1 MSLPLAAVGAV
12 VAALIETSVLPDL
25 APGGLKP
32 DLVFVLTVVAA
43 LMIGIEDGL
52 VWAFLGGLM
61 LDVLLPER
69 PPGATSFVLL
79 VCAGLAALAAR
90 LLPQRRISFAV
101 LAVLVLSGVYQVLS
115 LGVLSATTGV
125 AVAELPIARIVPI
138 AILNAIL
145 ALPFAVLARWAWLR
159 YGAHDRIEW

>member
-61 LDVLLPER
+61 LDILLPER
-69 PPGATSFVLL
+69 APGSTSFVLL
-79 VCAGLAALAAR
+79 VCAGLAALVAR
-90 LLPQRRISFAV
+90 LLPQRRISLAIATVLILSWAYQLLVLVV
-101 LAVLVLSGVYQVLS
+101 LA
-115 LGVLSATTGV
+115 ATTGITV
-125 AVAELPIARIVPI
+125 GEPPLTQIALISL
-138 AILNAIL
+138 LNAFL
-145 ALPFAVLARWAWLR
+145 AVPFAALARWAWLR